1 MNCLQA
7 ALHLTNWRTTF
18 MVRERRKKDIKRI
31 LKIIELKGKL
41 FYMKY
46 IRVVLLCAVELIA
59 ELYFTYKGGGRR

>member
-1 MNCLQA
+1 
-7 ALHLTNWRTTF
+7 
-18 MVRERRKKDIKRI
+18 MVREHRKKDIKRI
-31 LKIIELKGKL
+31 LKILELKGKL

>member
-1 MNCLQA
+1 MM
-7 ALHLTNWRTTF
+7 NWRITF
-18 MVRERRKKDIKRI
+18 MVRECKKKDIKRI
-31 LKIIELKGKL
+31 LKILELKGKL